1 MENKTVSIIMP
12 IYNAEKYLEQGI
24 QSILKQTYKQLEIIL
39 VDDGSTDTSRE
50 IIEAA
55 EQKDSRISSIFQ
67 AQQGAPTARNAG
79 CKISVGEYLYF
90 MDSDDYLPETA
101 IEKMVSASLRYGS
114 DLVIGQYQ
122 FINEAGKWIG
132 ESSFIEELEISLYGK
147 ATKHQLSLCPPFP
160 GNKLYRA
167 SIIKGNGIQFADVK
181 VAQDLNFY
189 LKALLF
195 AANPIVVKDSVYYYR
210 VRSGSISHSY
220 GSKMLDVIT
229 SLEEPEMFH
238 RQNGQYDRSFFSNI
252 KFLHYYYQLIKVP
265 QIQNYLERTE
275 TFLSFKKEFAK
286 IQKAD
291 LTKELIDAFYYKS
304 KLKLRFRRLYTGY
317 LNSKRQKRK
326 MGV

>member
-24 QSILKQTYKQLEIIL
+24 QSIIKQTYKQLEIIL
-39 VDDGSTDTSRE
+39 VDDGSTDKSRK

-55 EQKDSRISSIFQ
+55 KQRDSRISSIFQ
-67 AQQGAPTARNAG
+67 TQQGAPTARNAG
-79 CKISVGEYLYF
+79 CKVSAGEYLYF

-101 IEKMVSASLRYGS
+101 IEKMVLEGLKYAS

-122 FINEAGKWIG
+122 FINEAGEWLG
-132 ESSFIEELEISLYGK
+132 ESSFIEELGISLEGK
-147 ATKHQLSLCPPFP
+147 ATKQQLSLCPPFP

-167 SIIKGNGIQFADVK
+167 SMIKENGIQFADVR

-189 LKALLF
+189 LKVLLF
-195 AANPIVVKDSVYYYR
+195 AVNPIVIEDSVYYYR

-229 SLEEPEMFH
+229 SLEDAEMFYQ
-238 RQNGQYDRSFFSNI
+238 QNGQYDRSFFSNI

-291 LTKELIDAFYYKS
+291 LTKELIDTFYYKS

>member
-39 VDDGSTDTSRE
+39 VDDGSTDRTRE

-55 EQKDSRISSIFQ
+55 KQRDSRISSIFQ
-67 AQQGAPTARNAG
+67 TQQGAPTARNAG

-101 IEKMVSASLRYGS
+101 IEKMVLESLQYGS

-122 FINEAGKWIG
+122 FINEAGERIG
-132 ESSFIEELEISLYGK
+132 ESNFIEELEISLYGK
-147 ATKHQLSLCPPFP
+147 ATKHQLSLCPPFL
-160 GNKLYRA
+160 GNKLYQA
-167 SIIKGNGIQFADVK
+167 SIIKENGIQFANVR

-195 AANPIVVKDSVYYYR
+195 AVNPIVIEDSVYYYR

-229 SLEEPEMFH
+229 SLEEPEMFYQ
-238 RQNGQYDRSFFSNI
+238 QNGQYDRPFFSNI
-252 KFLHYYYQLIKVP
+252 KLLHYYYQLIKVP
-265 QIQNYLERTE
+265 QNQNYLERTE

-291 LTKELIDAFYYKS
+291 LTKELIDTFYYKS